1 MFAIV
6 TIQALRVYTDLD
18 DRTRWKM
25 STVQIWTFPKTG
37 LVWLRHFNLN
47 VCRGENT
54 ANCQQQ
60 AWCEPNMA
68 SMKNKGSPDVVRPTA
83 AMCSAHGT
91 LVTFCVL
98 PHVTDF
104 NGVTRIQTLTLAFP
118 VCRNSV
124 DILDIFQLRGEKVY
138 SVSLTSSP
146 IHQLPAVRSLGR
158 HLACNYLVRKSSPRP
173 SALAPDIGAV
183 WAGASGEPAVDYS
196 VQPPDLSWI
205 VWGNLGWRWHRDRVN

>member
-1 MFAIV
+1 M
-6 TIQALRVYTDLD
+6 DL
-18 DRTRWKM
+18 
-25 STVQIWTFPKTG
+25 PKTG

-68 SMKNKGSPDVVRPTA
+68 SMKNKGSPDVVRSTA

-124 DILDIFQLRGEKVY
+124 DILDIFQLRGEKCIRCPWRHRP
-138 SVSLTSSP
+138 STSSRQCAASAAILLVTTWFESP
-146 IHQLPAVRSLGR
+146 PRDRQHSLR
-158 HLACNYLVRKSSPRP
+158 T
-173 SALAPDIGAV
+173 SAQFGQ
-183 WAGASGEPAVDYS
+183 GASGEPAVDYRS
-196 VQPPDLSWI
+196 SRQICRGLC
-205 VWGNLGWRWHRDRVN
+205 GNLGWRWHRDRVN